1 MGLLYNIQRH
11 RLPASAGNKALNL
24 RRLHKLGIRIPPG
37 FVCDWVA
44 YQRYLDNDVSLI
56 EELRAE
62 LGHKLDANKYYAVRS
77 SANIEDSLDRS
88 FAGQFK
94 SALNVRSV
102 DDILQAIWSVWSST
116 QSNRHGVP

>member
-24 RRLHKLGIRIPPG
+24 RQLHKLGIRIPSG

-44 YQRYLDNDVSLI
+44 YHRYLDNDISLI
-56 EELRAE
+56 EELRGE
-62 LGHKLDANKYYAVRS
+62 LSRKLDANKHYAVRS

-94 SALNVRSV
+94 SVLNVRGV
-102 DDILQAIWSVWSST
+102 DAVLQAI
-116 QSNRHGVP
+116 